1 MGLEIRTFTSQAFSE
16 NAYLVRCGEGR
27 SAVAVDP
34 GGEAAAMAEAL
45 ESDGLELLAVL
56 LTHAH
61 VDHIEGVGELVRRTG
76 APVYLNPADL
86 PLYGAAGRQAEM
98 FGMRVGALPPVDR
111 ALDAGMLELG
121 DCSFEVRAVPGHSP
135 GHMLLYSAADGVA
148 FVGDVV
154 FQGSIGRSDLP
165 GGDYKQLMRS
175 IREQVLTLPGE
186 TRLYSGHG
194 PPTTVETE
202 ARTNPFLI
210 PHFGGGALA

>member
-1 MGLEIRTFTSQAFSE
+1 MGLRIRTFTSQGFAQ
-16 NAYLVRCGEGR
+16 NAYVVRCGDGR
-27 SAVAVDP
+27 DAVAVDP
-34 GGEAAAMAEAL
+34 GGEAGAMADAL
-45 ESDGLELLAVL
+45 ASEGVDLLAVL

-61 VDHIEGVGELVRRTG
+61 LDHIEGVGELVRRTG

-98 FGMRVGALPPVDR
+98 FGLSVPTLPPVDR
-111 ALDAGMLELG
+111 ALEPGRLELG
-121 DCSFEVRAVPGHSP
+121 DCKFEVRAVPGHSP
-135 GHMLLYSAADGVA
+135 GHVLLYNAEDAVA

-154 FQGSIGRSDLP
+154 FEGSIGRTDLP

-175 IREQVLTLPGE
+175 IREQVLTLPGQ
-186 TRLYSGHG
+186 TRLYCGHG
-194 PPTTVETE
+194 PPTTVEHE